1 MSPNLTSDRSTE
13 GTHVPCSVFFGFAS
27 FVLFCLLC
35 LCFPTDRVASGAK
48 RRSPTS
54 ACGSR
59 G

>member
-1 MSPNLTSDRSTE
+1 MFL
-13 GTHVPCSVFFGFAS
+13 VPCSLALLP
-27 FVLFCLLC
+27 LFCFVC
-35 LCFPTDRVASGAK
+35 CVCVSPTDRVASGAK

>member
-1 MSPNLTSDRSTE
+1 MFRVL
-13 GTHVPCSVFFGFAS
+13 
-27 FVLFCLLC
+27 FVLFVVALFVVFV
-35 LCFPTDRVASGAK
+35 FPSTDRVASGAK

>member
-13 GTHVPCSVFFGFAS
+13 GTPCSFA
-27 FVLFCLLC
+27 FPFLFCFVALFVVFV
-35 LCFPTDRVASGAK
+35 FPSTDRVASGAK